1 MIVLYVPFPSKK
13 EAKKSARH
21 LLRKKFIACANI
33 FPCDSIYEWKGKK
46 ESTRE
51 YIALFKTTEKNENK
65 LRKEIE
71 KTHSYELP
79 AIVKF
84 NCYANASFEEWLRKQ
99 TKI

>member
-13 EAKKSARH
+13 EAVKSAKH
-21 LLRKKFIACANI
+21 LLRKKLIACANI
-33 FPCDSIYEWKGKK
+33 LSCDSIYEWKKK
-46 ESTRE
+46 KKATRE
-51 YIALFKTTEKNENK
+51 YIVLFKTTEKNENK

-71 KTHSYELP
+71 KTHSYEVP
-79 AIVKF
+79 AIIKF

>member
-1 MIVLYVPFPSKK
+1 MYVPFPTKK
-13 EAKKSARH
+13 EAIKSAKH
-21 LLRKKFIACANI
+21 LLRKRLIGCANI
-33 FPCDSIYEWKGKK
+33 FPCESIYEWGGKK
-46 ESTRE
+46 NTKRE